1 MFETSKVKCVLIF
14 SLLNII
20 FSYSFA
26 DEINHSIK
34 PAYHWGRGLK
44 VPSADLNLGGY
55 INIAYEQHESKQD
68 IIELDDLSLF
78 ISWSPHSQVRFF
90 AELEMESLISTD
102 GIANFSE
109 SFSLERLY
117 VDFLAT
123 ESFSIRFGQ
132 FLTPVGRWNT
142 THAAP
147 LVWTTSRPIATESH
161 FFPSRSN
168 GLMLT
173 KQFVVNDH
181 DLDISV
187 YFDDSAD
194 LDVRKI
200 ENTFKNKHTKHEIDH
215 EVAFEYAIGTHIIYE
230 PISLFKT
237 SFSYLAF
244 KKHADEKLSTNHLLG
259 LDLFWQDDGY
269 EMQMELAY
277 RTAADEQG
285 SETSTYIQ
293 GIVPITYNMFAV
305 GRYEFINGTH
315 QLSSG
320 SINGTTHVGVPA
332 LAWRPYS
339 PLVLK
344 AEYRFGNNNKE
355 IAPSGFFTSVS
366 MLF

>member
-26 DEINHSIK
+26 NEINHSIK

-117 VDFLAT
+117 VDYLAT
-123 ESFSIRFGQ
+123 DSFSIRFGE
-132 FLTPVGRWNT
+132 FLTPVGIWNT
-142 THAAP
+142 IHAAP
-147 LVWTTSRPIATESH
+147 LVWTTSRPIVTKGE
-161 FFPSRSN
+161 FFPSQTN

-173 KQFVVNDH
+173 KQFDINDH
-181 DLDISV
+181 DLGISL
-187 YFDDSAD
+187 YFDDSHD
-194 LDVRKI
+194 LDPRKI
-200 ENTFKNKHTKHEIDH
+200 DSDH
-215 EVAFEYAIGTHIIYE
+215 ITTETTFEYAIGSHINYK
-230 PISLFKT
+230 PIDSLKT
-237 SFSYLAF
+237 GLSYLAF
-244 KKHADEKLSTNHLLG
+244 KKHADKSLSANHLLG
-259 LDLFWQDDGY
+259 FDLFWEREGY
-269 EMQMELAY
+269 EMQMEFAY
-277 RTAADEQG
+277 RTAPDKQG
-285 SETSTYIQ
+285 SETSGYLQ
-293 GIVPITYNMFAV
+293 GIAPLGYKLFAI
-305 GRYEFINGTH
+305 GRYEFVDGTH
-315 QLSSG
+315 QLDSTTFD
-320 SINGTTHVGVPA
+320 GTAHIIVPA
-332 LAWRPYS
+332 LAWRPYI

-344 AEYRFGNNNKE
+344 AEYQFGNNNND
-355 IAPSGFFTSVS
+355 IAPSGFFTSIS